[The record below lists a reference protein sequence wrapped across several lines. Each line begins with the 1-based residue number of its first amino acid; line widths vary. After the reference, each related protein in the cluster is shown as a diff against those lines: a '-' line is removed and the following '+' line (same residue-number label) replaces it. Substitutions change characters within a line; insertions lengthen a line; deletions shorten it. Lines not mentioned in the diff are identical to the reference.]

1 MKKTSQ
7 PKKDFRKGAKVL
19 LIDLE
24 VSPTLMWAY
33 GQYETHSVKVMHPP
47 ILLSVAW
54 KWLGESKTHCETLYD
69 DKTPDKWDDSMLVRQ
84 LWHLMDDCNI
94 FVSHNVKF
102 DEKMANAFFLR
113 HGMPRPSWYKTFCT
127 LQTARRF
134 FKLDNNKLD
143 YLGKLLCG
151 EGKTESTYADC
162 WEDLLYG
169 DEKRQKNASEVMK
182 KYNKQDVD
190 LLEKIYNKLLPFA
203 DNHPNMAL
211 AVGRPEICPRC
222 GFRSTFKIKAYRKT
236 QNSINAVQYQCRH
249 CKAYVTRKLTKD
261 ERDNL
266 DFHNLRQSE
275 YRNQVY

>member
-1 MKKTSQ
+1 MKK
-7 PKKDFRKGAKVL
+7 PDKDFRKGAKVL

-54 KWLGESKTHCETLYD
+54 KWLGEKETHCETIYD
-69 DKTPDKWDDSMLVRQ
+69 DKMPEKWDDSMLVRQ
-84 LWHLMDDCNI
+84 LWHLMDECNI

-113 HGMPRPSWYKTFCT
+113 SNLPRPSWYKTFCT

-151 EGKTESTYADC
+151 EGKAESTYADC

-169 DEKRQKNASEVMK
+169 DEDAQKKASTTMK

-211 AVGRPEICPRC
+211 AVGRPDLCPRC
-222 GFRSTFKIKAYRKT
+222 GYRSTFKIKAYRKT
-236 QNSINAVQYQCRH
+236 QNSINAIQYQCRH
-249 CKAYVTRKLTKD
+249 CKAYVTRKLTRD
-261 ERDNL
+261 ERQEL
-266 DFHNLRQSE
+266 DFYNKRQSE
-275 YRNQVY
+275 FRNQVY